1 MTKWAFFF
9 YLGYNGYSAEL
20 GNSGCYKPNKL
31 KTNIILTVRLS
42 SFQADCVTMVCI
54 ADESAVSV
62 AGILLSDDPLD
73 SVAIRSIRPTSAI
86 LSPVVTT
93 SWRSIYKDI
102 KREEKPVRANENTEC
117 HFYLSKHGI

>member
-1 MTKWAFFF
+1 M
-9 YLGYNGYSAEL
+9 
-20 GNSGCYKPNKL
+20 YKPNKL
-31 KTNIILTVRLS
+31 KQILLTVRLS

-62 AGILLSDDPLD
+62 AGILFSDDPLD

-102 KREEKPVRANENTEC
+102 KRKTRPSE
-117 HFYLSKHGI
+117 